1 MPYGTNNDEQDWQ
14 DNYILEGITTVG
26 TMQVHICN
34 EPDAG
39 RDNDNQRCGGFV
51 VNFSERLCKVL
62 IFFMVRR

>member
-1 MPYGTNNDEQDWQ
+1 MTSRTGKTTIFWRGY
-14 DNYILEGITTVG
+14 TTVG
-26 TMQVHICN
+26 MMQVHICN